1 MQGGNGLSNPGWSD
15 WAAVEKVDPEIAEA
29 ILDEVGR
36 QNSKIEL
43 IASENFA
50 SIAVLAALGTPLTN
64 KYAEG
69 YPGKRYYGG
78 CEFVDVAEQLAI
90 DRAKA
95 LFNAEHVNVQ
105 PHAGAQANAAAY
117 FAFLEPG
124 DTFMGMNLAHG
135 GHLTHG
141 SHVNFTGKL
150 FNVVSYGV
158 RESDELIDL
167 DEVRDIAK
175 KERPKLIV
183 AGATAYSRIWDFA
196 AFRSIADEVGAI
208 FLVDAAHFI
217 GLVAG
222 GAHPNPVEHAD
233 VVTCTTHKT
242 LRGPR
247 GAMIMCREEHASAI
261 DKSVFPGWQ
270 GGPLMHSIAA
280 KAVAFAEAATD
291 EFKDY
296 AHQVVK
302 NAQQMATTLTEEG
315 LRIVSG
321 ATENHLMLVDL
332 RPVGITGKEAEARL
346 DDVGITVN
354 KNAIPYDPEKPFV
367 ASGIR
372 VGTPAM
378 TTCGMKEE
386 EVSEVGRLIAR
397 VLKDDDEATAR
408 DVAGRVRELTTR
420 FRPYPDVA

>member
-1 MQGGNGLSNPGWSD
+1 MTNPGWAD
-15 WAAVEKVDPEIAEA
+15 WAAVEKVDPETAEA
-29 ILDEVGR
+29 ILDEVHR

-43 IASENFA
+43 IASENF
-50 SIAVLAALGTPLTN
+50 SSPAVLAALGTPLTN

-78 CEFVDVAEQLAI
+78 CEYVDVAETLAI
-90 DRAKA
+90 ERAKA
-95 LFNAEHVNVQ
+95 LVGADHVNVQ
-105 PHAGAQANAAAY
+105 PHAGAQANVAAY
-117 FAFLEPG
+117 FAFMKPG
-124 DTFMGMNLAHG
+124 DKLMGMALPHG

-141 SHVNFTGKL
+141 HFASFSGKL
-150 FNVVSYGV
+150 FEVVSYGV
-158 RESDELIDL
+158 DEKTERIDM
-167 DEVRDIAK
+167 DQVRDIAR

-183 AGATAYSRIWDFA
+183 AGASAYSRFWDFEG
-196 AFRSIADEVGAI
+196 FRSIADEVGAI

-222 GAHPNPVEHAD
+222 GAHPNPVPHAD
-233 VVTCTTHKT
+233 VVTNTTHKT

-247 GAMIMCREEHASAI
+247 GAMIMCKEEHAAAI

-280 KAVAFAEAATD
+280 KAVALAEAAGD
-291 EFKDY
+291 EFRTY
-296 AHQVVK
+296 AHQVVA
-302 NAQQMATTLTEEG
+302 NAKQMAETLEHEG

-321 ATENHLMLVDL
+321 GTDNHLMLVDL
-332 RPVGITGKEAEARL
+332 RPVGVTGKEAEERL

-354 KNAIPYDPEKPFV
+354 KNAIPFDPEKPFI

-372 VGTPAM
+372 IGTPAV

-386 EVSEVGRLIAR
+386 QVALVARLIAQ
-397 VLKDDDEATAR
+397 VLREDSGKTRHDTRAM
-408 DVAGRVRELTTR
+408 VKELTSVH
-420 FRPYPDVA
+420 RPYPDVA

>member
-1 MQGGNGLSNPGWSD
+1 MSNPGWSD
-15 WAAVEKVDPEIAEA
+15 WQAVEKIDPEIAEA
-29 ILDEVGR
+29 ILNEVTR
-36 QNSKIEL
+36 ENSKIEL
-43 IASENFA
+43 IASENF
-50 SIAVLAALGTPLTN
+50 SSPAVLAALGTPLTN

-78 CEFVDVAEQLAI
+78 CEYVDVAETLAI
-90 DRAKA
+90 ERAKA
-95 LFNAEHVNVQ
+95 LFGAEHVNVQ

-124 DTFMGMNLAHG
+124 DTFMGMDLAHG

-141 SHVNFTGKL
+141 SPVNFTGKM
-150 FNVVSYGV
+150 FKVVSYGV
-158 RESDELIDL
+158 RKEDELIDY

-183 AGATAYSRIWDFA
+183 GGATAYSRLWDFA
-196 AFRSIADEVGAI
+196 TMREIADEVGAI

-222 GAHPNPVEHAD
+222 GAHPNPVEYAD

-247 GAMIMCREEHASAI
+247 GAMIMCREEHAKAI

-270 GGPLMHSIAA
+270 GGPMMHSIAA

-296 AHQVVK
+296 AHQVVA
-302 NAQQMATTLTEEG
+302 NAKAVAETLTEEG
-315 LRIVSG
+315 FRIVSG
-321 ATENHLMLVDL
+321 GTDNHLMLVDL
-332 RPVGITGKEAEARL
+332 RPAGLTGKEAEPRL

-354 KNAIPYDPEKPFV
+354 KNAIPYDPEKPFI

-372 VGTPAM
+372 VGTPAI
-378 TTCGMKEE
+378 TTTGMKEE
-386 EVSEVGRLIAR
+386 QAREVARLVAR
-397 VLKDDDEATAR
+397 ALKDDSEASKEEVRTA
-408 DVAGRVRELTTR
+408 VSELTAR
-420 FRPYPDVA
+420 FRPYPDVV

>member
-1 MQGGNGLSNPGWSD
+1 
-15 WAAVEKVDPEIAEA
+15 
-29 ILDEVGR
+29 
-36 QNSKIEL
+36 L
-43 IASENFA
+43 IASENFC
-50 SIAVLAALGTPLTN
+50 SPAVLAALGTPLTN

-78 CEFVDVAEQLAI
+78 CEHVDVVERLAI
-90 DRAKA
+90 DRAKSMFGA
-95 LFNAEHVNVQ
+95 DHANVQ
-105 PHAGAQANAAAY
+105 PHAGAQANVAAY
-117 FAFLEPG
+117 FAFLKPG
-124 DTFMGMNLAHG
+124 DTLMGMALPHG

-141 SHVNFTGKL
+141 HFASFSGQL

-158 RESDELIDL
+158 TKTDETIDM
-167 DEVRDIAK
+167 DEVADTARR
-175 KERPKLIV
+175 ERPKMIV
-183 AGATAYSRIWDFA
+183 TGASAYSRLWDFE
-196 AFRSIADEVGAI
+196 AFRTIADDVGAL

-222 GAHPNPVEHAD
+222 GAHPNPVPYAD
-233 VVTCTTHKT
+233 IVTNTTHKT

-247 GAMIMCREEHASAI
+247 GAMIMCKEEYASAI

-291 EFKDY
+291 EFRDY
-296 AHQVVK
+296 SHQVVA
-302 NAQQMATTLTEEG
+302 NAKAMAGTFVDEG

-321 ATENHLMLVDL
+321 GTDNHLMLVDL
-332 RPVGITGKEAEARL
+332 RPVGITGKEAEERL

-354 KNAIPYDPEKPFV
+354 KNAIPYDPEKPFI

-372 VGTPAM
+372 IGTPAA
-378 TTCGMKEE
+378 TTCGMKEREVE
-386 EVSEVGRLIAR
+386 EVARLIAR
-397 VLKDDDEATAR
+397 IVKDDSDEAKKEVR
-408 DVAGRVRELTTR
+408 GRVADLTSR

>member
-1 MQGGNGLSNPGWSD
+1 MSNPGWAD
-15 WAAVEKVDPEIAEA
+15 WAAVEKVDPDVAEA
-29 ILDEVGR
+29 IYSEVRR
-36 QNSKIEL
+36 QNTKIEL
-43 IASENFA
+43 IASENF
-50 SIAVLAALGTPLTN
+50 SSPAVLAALGTPLTN

-78 CEFVDVAEQLAI
+78 CEFVDIAESLAI
-90 DRAKA
+90 ERAKEM
-95 LFNAEHVNVQ
+95 FGAEHANVQ
-105 PHAGAQANAAAY
+105 PHAGAQANLAAY

-124 DTFMGMNLAHG
+124 DTFMGMELAHG

-141 SHVNFTGKL
+141 SPVNFTGRI

-158 RESDELIDL
+158 RKDDELIDY
-167 DEVRDIAK
+167 DEVREIARR
-175 KERPKLIV
+175 EGPKIIV
-183 AGATAYSRIWDFA
+183 AGATAYSRMWDFE
-196 AFRSIADEVGAI
+196 AFREICDEVGAI

-222 GAHPNPVEHAD
+222 GAHPNPVPYAD

-247 GAMIMCREEHASAI
+247 GAMILCKEEHAKAI

-280 KAVAFAEAATD
+280 KAVALAEAATD
-291 EFKDY
+291 EFRSY
-296 AHQVVK
+296 SHQVVA
-302 NAQQMATTLTEEG
+302 NARALAATLTDEG

-321 ATENHLMLVDL
+321 GTDNHLMLVDL
-332 RPVGITGKEAEARL
+332 RPAGLTGKEAEARL

-372 VGTPAM
+372 VGTPAI
-378 TTCGMKEE
+378 TTCGMKEDD
-386 EVSEVGRLIAR
+386 VADVGRLIAR
-397 VLKDDDEATAR
+397 VLKDDSDSVKREVR
-408 DVAGRVRELTTR
+408 DRVRRLTER

>member
-1 MQGGNGLSNPGWSD
+1 MSNPGWAD
-15 WAAVEKVDPEIAEA
+15 WAAVEKIDPEAAEA
-29 ILDEVGR
+29 ILSEVHR
-36 QNSKIEL
+36 ENSKIEL
-43 IASENFA
+43 IASENF
-50 SIAVLAALGTPLTN
+50 SSPAVLAALGTPLTN

-78 CEFVDVAEQLAI
+78 CEYVDVVENLAI
-90 DRAKA
+90 ERAAA
-95 LFNAEHVNVQ
+95 LFGAEHVNVQ
-105 PHAGAQANAAAY
+105 PHAGAQANAAAF

-124 DTFMGMNLAHG
+124 DTFMGMELAHG

-141 SHVNFTGKL
+141 SHVNFTGKM
-150 FNVVSYGV
+150 FKVVSYGV
-158 RESDELIDL
+158 RKEDERIDL
-167 DEVRDIAK
+167 DEVRAIAK
-175 KERPKLIV
+175 RENPKIIV
-183 AGATAYSRIWDFA
+183 AGATAYSRIWDFEG
-196 AFRSIADEVGAI
+196 FRSIADEVGAV

-247 GAMIMCREEHASAI
+247 GAMIMCREEHAKAI

-291 EFKDY
+291 GFKDY
-296 AHQVVK
+296 AHQIVA
-302 NAQQMATTLTEEG
+302 NAKAMAETLTAEG

-321 ATENHLMLVDL
+321 GTDNHLMLVDL
-332 RPVGITGKEAEARL
+332 QPIGLTGKEAEARL
-346 DDVGITVN
+346 DAVGITVN
-354 KNAIPYDPEKPFV
+354 KNAIPYDPEKPFI

-372 VGTPAM
+372 VGTPAI
-378 TTCGMKEE
+378 TTCGMKETE
-386 EVSEVGRLIAR
+386 ASEVGRLIAR
-397 VLKDDDEATAR
+397 TLKDDSQATVDEVSR
-408 DVAGRVRELTTR
+408 DVLRLTER
-420 FRPYPDVA
+420 FKPYPDVA

>member
-1 MQGGNGLSNPGWSD
+1 MSNPGWAD
-15 WAAVEKVDPEIAEA
+15 WAAVEKIDPEAADA
-29 ILDEVGR
+29 ILAEVR
-36 QNSKIEL
+36 RENTKLEL
-43 IASENFA
+43 IASENF
-50 SIAVLAALGTPLTN
+50 SSPAVLAALGTPLTN

-69 YPGKRYYGG
+69 YPARRYYGG
-78 CEFVDVAEQLAI
+78 CEHVDVVEDLAI
-90 DRAKA
+90 ARAKA
-95 LFNAEHVNVQ
+95 LFGADHVNVQ
-105 PHAGAQANAAAY
+105 PHAGAQANLAAY

-124 DTFMGMNLAHG
+124 DTFMGMELAHG

-141 SHVNFTGKL
+141 SPVNFTGKM
-150 FNVVSYGV
+150 FRIVSYGV
-158 RESDELIDL
+158 NKDDELIDY
-167 DEVRDIAK
+167 DEVLDIAK
-175 KERPKLIV
+175 RERPKMVV
-183 AGATAYSRIWDFA
+183 AGATAYSRIWDFETL
-196 AFRSIADEVGAI
+196 RDIAHEVGAI

-222 GAHPNPVEHAD
+222 GAHPNPVPYAD

-247 GAMIMCREEHASAI
+247 GAMIMCTEEHAKAI

-291 EFKDY
+291 EFRSY
-296 AHQVVK
+296 AHQIVA
-302 NAQQMATTLTEEG
+302 NARALAETLSTEG

-321 ATENHLMLVDL
+321 GTDNHLMLVDL
-332 RPVGITGKEAEARL
+332 RPVGLTGKEAEKRL

-372 VGTPAM
+372 VGTPAV
-378 TTCGMKEE
+378 TTSGMKEE
-386 EVSEVGRLIAR
+386 QASEVGRLIAR
-397 VLKDDDEATAR
+397 TLKDDTDEARAEVR
-408 DVAGRVRELTTR
+408 RRVAALTER

>member
-1 MQGGNGLSNPGWSD
+1 MSNPGWAD
-15 WAAVEKVDPEIAEA
+15 WAAVEKVDPEAAEA
-29 ILDEVGR
+29 ILDEVHR
-36 QNSKIEL
+36 ENTKIEL
-43 IASENFA
+43 IASENF
-50 SIAVLAALGTPLTN
+50 SSPAVLAALGTPLTN

-78 CEFVDVAEQLAI
+78 CEYVDVVENLAI
-90 DRAKA
+90 DRAKK

-105 PHAGAQANAAAY
+105 PHAGAQANLAA
-117 FAFLEPG
+117 FFSFLEPG
-124 DTFMGMNLAHG
+124 DTFMGMELAHG

-141 SHVNFTGKL
+141 SRVNFTGKL

-158 RESDELIDL
+158 RKEDELIDL
-167 DEVRDIAK
+167 DEVREIAK
-175 KERPKLIV
+175 RERPKLIV

-208 FLVDAAHFI
+208 FVVDAAHFI

-247 GAMIMCREEHASAI
+247 GAMIMCKEEHAKAI
-261 DKSVFPGWQ
+261 DKSVFPAWQ
-270 GGPLMHSIAA
+270 GGPMMHAIAA
-280 KAVAFAEAATD
+280 KAVAFAEAAGD
-291 EFKDY
+291 EFRSY
-296 AHQVVK
+296 AHQVVT
-302 NAQQMATTLTEEG
+302 NARTLASTLTEEG

-321 ATENHLMLVDL
+321 GTDNHLMLVDL
-332 RPVGITGKEAEARL
+332 RPVGLTGKEAEARL
-346 DDVGITVN
+346 DAVGITVN

-378 TTCGMKEE
+378 TTCGMKET
-386 EVSEVGRLIAR
+386 EVGEVGRLIAR
-397 VLKDDDEATAR
+397 VLKDDSESTR
-408 DVAGRVRELTTR
+408 SEVAGAVKDLTSR

>member
-1 MQGGNGLSNPGWSD
+1 MSNPGWAD
-15 WAAVEKVDPEIAEA
+15 WQAVEKIDPEAAEA
-29 ILDEVGR
+29 ILAEVHR

-43 IASENFA
+43 IASENF
-50 SIAVLAALGTPLTN
+50 SSTAVLAALGTPLTN

-78 CEFVDVAEQLAI
+78 CEYVDVAENLAI
-90 DRAKA
+90 ERAKQI
-95 LFNAEHVNVQ
+95 FGAEHANVQ

-117 FAFLEPG
+117 FAFMQPG
-124 DTFMGMNLAHG
+124 DTFMGMELAHG

-158 RESDELIDL
+158 RKEDELIDL

-175 KERPKLIV
+175 KNRPKLIV
-183 AGATAYSRIWDFA
+183 AGATAYSRIWDFK
-196 AFRSIADEVGAI
+196 AFREIADEVGAI
-208 FLVDAAHFI
+208 FVVDAAHFI

-261 DKSVFPGWQ
+261 DKSVFPAWQ
-270 GGPLMHSIAA
+270 GGPMMHAIAA
-280 KAVAFAEAATD
+280 KAVALAEAATD
-291 EFKDY
+291 EFRTY
-296 AHQVVK
+296 AHQVVA
-302 NAQQMATTLTEEG
+302 NARAMAATFQEEG
-315 LRIVSG
+315 LRVVSG
-321 ATENHLMLVDL
+321 GTDNHLMLVDL
-332 RPVGITGKEAEARL
+332 QPFELTGKAAEERL
-346 DDVGITVN
+346 DAVGITVN
-354 KNAIPYDPEKPFV
+354 KNAIPYDPQKPFI

-372 VGTPAM
+372 IGSPAI
-378 TTCGMKEE
+378 TTCGMKEDE
-386 EVSEVGRLIAR
+386 ASEVARLIAT
-397 VLKDDDEATAR
+397 VLRDESKAEG
-408 DVAGRVRELTTR
+408 VAGRVEALTTR